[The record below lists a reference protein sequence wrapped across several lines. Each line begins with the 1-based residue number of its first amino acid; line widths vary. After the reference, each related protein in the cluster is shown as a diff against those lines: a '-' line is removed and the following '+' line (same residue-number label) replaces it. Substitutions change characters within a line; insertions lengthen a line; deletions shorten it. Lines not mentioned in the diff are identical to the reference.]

1 MTYFNAV
8 KFIRSFPN
16 GTNECKDLPL
26 LLARLGNPQ
35 KKIKYVRLAG
45 SNGKTVC
52 AEMLMSVLGRS
63 GYTAGCLRMPAREDP
78 RENIC
83 IGAQA
88 ISIDEFCSFV
98 HQVKSE
104 IESLIKDDGIG
115 SEISFGSAEILLC
128 VALLAFY
135 KHHCD
140 VCFIE
145 SDHFGADPSML
156 LPPPFAAVICGTI
169 PSGDEHEISR
179 IRSYI
184 CRGIEEIVSAPQ
196 DSDAYKII
204 FDTCYDI
211 NCRFTLPTRSGLE
224 IKRLSLGGTEFS
236 YKGEDYS
243 ISLCGKFQ
251 VYNAVLALEVVEMLV
266 RKGFIIDHES
276 VAKGLKQLR
285 IPAKV
290 EVVSLRPLI
299 IVDSTHTPVAVRTVC
314 ESIFEIIGKTDKNIR
329 LCLPGTELAEEYI
342 DVITQNGFGVDK
354 IILPTAEND
363 KTFEYNVTYATNA
376 KSFVKSALDGLDD
389 NMILLISGDYSF
401 VNPIRYQLLATFG
414 F

>member
-8 KFIRSFPN
+8 KFIRSSEGAGDPKN
-16 GTNECKDLPL
+16 LAE
-26 LLARLGNPQ
+26 LLARLGSPQ
-35 KKIKYVRLAG
+35 RRIKYIRLAG

-63 GYTAGCLRMPAREDP
+63 GYNVGCLRMPAREDP
-78 RENIC
+78 RENVC
-83 IGAQA
+83 IGAEPV
-88 ISIDEFCSFV
+88 SIEEFCQLTQ
-98 HQVKSE
+98 QVKTE
-104 IESLIKDDGIG
+104 IEAIRHEAD
-115 SEISFGSAEILLC
+115 ETAEVSFGSADILLC
-128 VALLAFY
+128 VALLAFS

-169 PSGDEHEISR
+169 PSGDAHEISR

-211 NCRFTLPTRSGLE
+211 NCRLTLPTRSELQIG
-224 IKRLSLGGTEFS
+224 RLSLGGAEFS

-251 VYNAVLALEVVEMLV
+251 VYNAVLALEVIEMLI
-266 RKGFIIDHES
+266 RKGFAIDRQS
-276 VAKGLKQLR
+276 IADGLVQLR

-299 IVDSTHTPVAVRTVC
+299 VVDSTHTPVAVRTVC
-314 ESIFEIIGKTDKNIR
+314 ESIFEIIGQTERSVR
-329 LCLPGTELAEEYI
+329 LCLPNAELAKEYI
-342 DVITQNGFGVDK
+342 AA
-354 IILPTAEND
+354 LAENGCKVEKVVLPCD
-363 KTFEYNVTYATNA
+363 ENGEMPECDISLASVP
-376 KSFVKSALDGLDD
+376 KSFVKIALDGLD
-389 NMILLISGDYSF
+389 NNTILLISGDYLF
-401 VNPIRYQLLATFG
+401 VNPIRYQLLATLG

>member
-8 KFIRSFPN
+8 KFIRSAPQSSGDCN
-16 GTNECKDLPL
+16 NLIAV
-26 LLARLGNPQ
+26 LAGLGNPQ
-35 KKIKYVRLAG
+35 KRIKYVRLAG

-52 AEMLMSVLGRS
+52 AEMLMSVLAGS

-78 RENIC
+78 RENVC
-83 IGAQA
+83 IGNKAV
-88 ISIDEFCSFV
+88 SVEEFCDFV
-98 HQVKSE
+98 HQVKTE
-104 IESLIKDDGIG
+104 IENIRKNSEEMSDFSL
-115 SEISFGSAEILLC
+115 GSAEILLA
-128 VALLAFY
+128 VALLAFC

-145 SDHFGADPSML
+145 SDHFGSDPSVI

-169 PSGDEHEISR
+169 PSGDQHEISR

-184 CRGIEEIVSAPQ
+184 CKGIEEIVSAPQ

-204 FDTCYDI
+204 FNTCYEI
-211 NCRFTLPTRSGLE
+211 NCRLTLPVRSEVE
-224 IKRLSLGGTEFS
+224 IVRLSLGGTEFL
-236 YKGEDYS
+236 YKGERYS
-243 ISLCGKFQ
+243 ISLCGGFQ
-251 VYNAVLALEVVEMLV
+251 VYNAVLALEVIEMLA
-266 RKGFIIDHES
+266 RKGFAIDHQS
-276 VAKGLKQLR
+276 VVSGLGKLR

-314 ESIFEIIGKTDKNIR
+314 ESILEIIGKTDKKVR
-329 LCLPGTELAEEYI
+329 LCLTDAELAKGYISVLEENGCRVSRVI
-342 DVITQNGFGVDK
+342 LAKEGGEELGRDVTIASGVKALVKESLDK
-354 IILPTAEND
+354 LEND
-363 KTFEYNVTYATNA
+363 TM
-376 KSFVKSALDGLDD
+376 L
-389 NMILLISGDYSF
+389 IISGDYSF